1 MKAEDGPASRN
12 ELHESVVAR
21 TFDYDNEA
29 KCEQH
34 TGTFLR
40 NIKAASEAPGQG
52 FAAIKVFS
60 FSLPSIFGRQ
70 RWHMG
75 VEMQICRSCGRRC
88 S

>member
-52 FAAIKVFS
+52 FAAIKVNLLSHPTHTKLLCACKFIR
-60 FSLPSIFGRQ
+60 FAGQFG
-70 RWHMG
+70 
-75 VEMQICRSCGRRC
+75 
-88 S
+88 